1 MNKFVSA
8 LAVLTV
14 GGTVLASGVATAA
27 AAPSAPGST
36 NAQKPHHVVRS
47 TPSAHG
53 KLSPLA
59 SIPAGASAHSNAAKA
74 TPNEVFSVQMHNFD
88 SYRALD
94 ADTDTIGTNGTKV
107 QLWDDNGGG
116 SSQVWTMTTTD
127 TEGVYKIANSASP
140 RVLDA
145 DEDTI
150 RGNGT
155 TVQLW
160 DDLGAGQS
168 NQLWGLLDTGYYDKD
183 TGFELYKWANI
194 QSGRVLDA
202 DADGIADNGTR
213 VQLWDDLGVDAF
225 NQDWE
230 LTTS

>member
-1 MNKFVSA
+1 MNKIVSV
-8 LAVLTV
+8 LAALTV

-27 AAPSAPGST
+27 AAPATPGS
-36 NAQKPHHVVRS
+36 ADASKPHHVVRS

-59 SIPAGASAHSNAAKA
+59 AMPAPGAAHSNAKA
-74 TPNEVFSVQMHNFD
+74 TPNEVFSVQMHNFA

-94 ADTDTIGTNGTKV
+94 ADTDTIGDNGTKV
-107 QLWDDNGGG
+107 QLWDDGGG
-116 SSQVWTMTTTD
+116 IPSQVWSMTTTD
-127 TEGVYKIANSASP
+127 TEGVYKVANSSSP

-145 DEDTI
+145 DTDTI
-150 RGNGT
+150 GANGT

-160 DDLGAGQS
+160 DDAGAGQT
-168 NQLWGLLDTGYYDKD
+168 NQLWGLVDTLYYDTQ
-183 TGFELYKWANI
+183 TGLELYKWVNM

-202 DADGIADNGTR
+202 DADTIGDNGTK
-213 VQLWDDLGVDAF
+213 VQLWDDLGVDAY

-230 LTTS
+230 LTTA